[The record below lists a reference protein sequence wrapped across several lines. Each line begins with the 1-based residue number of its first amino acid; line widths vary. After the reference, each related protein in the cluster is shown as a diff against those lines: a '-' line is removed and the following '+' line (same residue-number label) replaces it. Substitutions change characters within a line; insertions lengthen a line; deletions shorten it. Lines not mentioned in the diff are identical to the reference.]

1 MLKDYVKS
9 VTARNKNL
17 VTVSNV
23 SKNGTFKLTA
33 KNKSGKT
40 YVDINL
46 KSGVSVAVMITVQK
60 GKVSTRYITN
70 LKSTRIY
77 KGKTVTLKP
86 VLDPITS
93 QDKVTYST
101 SNKNIATVNSKGV
114 VTGKQVGTAKIT
126 VKAGSKKSV
135 VTIKVMPKVKT
146 TKLTGVP

>member
-1 MLKDYVKS
+1 M
-9 VTARNKNL
+9 
-17 VTVSNV
+17 
-23 SKNGTFKLTA
+23 
-33 KNKSGKT
+33 
-40 YVDINL
+40 DINL

-114 VTGKQVGTAKIT
+114 VTGKQVALPR
-126 VKAGSKKSV
+126 SQ
-135 VTIKVMPKVKT
+135 
-146 TKLTGVP
+146 